1 MSQYTHVFARQDD
14 TFIELGCF
22 TRSSIISQLFQAINV
37 PYDKIK
43 LITKNTINEMIIA
56 AKEQI
61 TSFREMIDRDENL
74 KEEIWKS
81 NNSIEEKIEATGG
94 FESAIK
100 ETLEE
105 IKQYE
110 FALSFLITIKE
121 MIHDKEDS
129 ERHKVLIYC
138 GIECGSRVTKENIV

>member
-43 LITKNTINEMIIA
+43 LITKNAINEMIVA
-56 AKEQI
+56 GTEQVMSFKE
-61 TSFREMIDRDENL
+61 MMDRDKKL
-74 KEEIWKS
+74 KEEIWQS
-81 NNSIEEKIEATGG
+81 NNSIEEKIEAIEG
-94 FESAIK
+94 FENAIK

-110 FALSFLITIKE
+110 WALSFLTTIKD
-121 MIHDKEDS
+121 MIHDKEDA
-129 ERHKVLIYC
+129 EHHKVLIYC
-138 GIECGSRVTKENIV
+138 GIECGSCVSKEEIV